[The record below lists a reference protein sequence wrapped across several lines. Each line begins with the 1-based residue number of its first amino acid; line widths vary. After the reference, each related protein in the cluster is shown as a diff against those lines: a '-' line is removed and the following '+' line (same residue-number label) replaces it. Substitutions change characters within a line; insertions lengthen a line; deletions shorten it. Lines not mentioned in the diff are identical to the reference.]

1 MNHREISFDNTEIAF
16 GSLSDSEL
24 KQSYRLFQLMSRGA
38 LVNFGSR
45 LATSML
51 KLPFLPGK
59 SIIKKTIYKQF
70 CGGETIRESLPLIEK
85 LTQYNV
91 KTILDYGVEAK
102 DEEEELEK
110 TAQHLVKGIE
120 FAKKH
125 PDVNIIS
132 SKITGLIRF
141 ALLEKVSA
149 GETLNKKELAE
160 WERGKKRVKFVSK
173 AGYECDIQI
182 YFDAE
187 ESWIQPAID
196 EIVTDMMRTYNKD
209 AAIIFNTIQLYRHD
223 KLAYFKECYDAA
235 KGEGYHLGVKLVR
248 GAYLEKENLRAETMG
263 YATPMQPSKAA
274 SDRDFDLSLQFSM
287 ENLEGLAICVATHNE
302 NSCRLIT
309 ELTKAKNINPSDT
322 RIFFGQLFGMSDHLS
337 FNLAQAGYNVAKYL
351 PYGPVREVVPYLV
364 RRAKE
369 NTSVSGQMT
378 RELSFIKKE
387 MKRRALL

>member
-1 MNHREISFDNTEIAF
+1 MNNKDISFENTEIAF

-24 KQSYRLFQLMSRGA
+24 KHSYRLFRLMSRSG
-38 LVNFGSR
+38 LVNLGSSIAP
-45 LATSML
+45 LML

-70 CGGETIRESLPLIEK
+70 CGGESIRESLPLIEK
-85 LTQYNV
+85 LTKYNV

-102 DEEEELEK
+102 EDEEDLEK

-141 ALLEKVSA
+141 ELLEKVSA
-149 GETLNKKELAE
+149 NKTLSKKEQAE
-160 WERGKKRVKFVSK
+160 WDRGRKRVKFVSK
-173 AGYECDIQI
+173 AGQECDIQI

-187 ESWIQPAID
+187 ESWVQPAID
-196 EIVTDMMRTYNKD
+196 DLVTDMMKAYNQD
-209 AAIIFNTIQLYRHD
+209 SAIIFNTIQLYRHD
-223 KLAYFKECYDAA
+223 KLVQFEEDYKRAQKD
-235 KGEGYHLGVKLVR
+235 KYHLGVKLVR
-248 GAYLEKENLRAETMG
+248 GAYLEKENLRAETLG
-263 YATPMQPSKAA
+263 YPTPMQPDKESC
-274 SDRDFDLSLQFSM
+274 DRDFDDSLRFAM
-287 ENLEGLAICVATHNE
+287 DNLEGLSICVATHNE

-309 ELTKAKNINPSDT
+309 ELANEKNIDPSDP

-337 FNLAQAGYNVAKYL
+337 FNLAKAGYNVAKYL
-351 PYGPVREVVPYLV
+351 PYGPVREVVPYLI

-369 NTSVSGQMT
+369 NTSVSGQMS

-387 MKRRALL
+387 MKRRGLI

>member
-1 MNHREISFDNTEIAF
+1 MINKEISFENTEIAF
-16 GSLSDSEL
+16 RSLSDKEL
-24 KQSYRLFQLMSRGA
+24 KHSYRLFQLMSKSS
-38 LVNFGSR
+38 LVQLGSSM
-45 LATSML
+45 APFML

-59 SIIKKTIYKQF
+59 SIIKRTIYKQF

-85 LTQYNV
+85 LTKYNV
-91 KTILDYGVEAK
+91 FTILDYGIEAK
-102 DEEEELEK
+102 DDEEELER

-149 GETLNKKELAE
+149 GKTLSKKEQAE
-160 WERGKKRVKFVSK
+160 WDRGKRRVKFVSK
-173 AGYECDIQI
+173 AGHECNIQI

-187 ESWIQPAID
+187 ESWVQIAID
-196 EIVTDMMRTYNKD
+196 DLVTDMMQTYNQD
-209 AAIIFNTIQLYRHD
+209 SAIIFNTIQLYRHD
-223 KLAYFKECYDAA
+223 KLAAFKKAYQKARDGNYF
-235 KGEGYHLGVKLVR
+235 LGVKLVR
-248 GAYLEKENLRAETMG
+248 GAYMEKENLRAEEMS
-263 YATPMQPSKAA
+263 YPTPIQPNKDA
-274 SDRDFDLSLQFSM
+274 SDRDFDLALEFALD
-287 ENLEGLAICVATHNE
+287 NLEGLYICVATHNE
-302 NSCRLIT
+302 NSSRLVT
-309 ELTKAKNINPSDT
+309 ELCQQKNISPSDE
-322 RIFFGQLFGMSDHLS
+322 RIFFGQLFGMSDNLS

-387 MKRRALL
+387 MKRRALI

>member
-1 MNHREISFDNTEIAF
+1 MINKEISFENTEIAF
-16 GSLSDSEL
+16 SSLSNKEL
-24 KQSYRLFQLMSRGA
+24 KQSYRLFQLMRRST
-38 LVNFGSR
+38 LVSIGSSMAP
-45 LATSML
+45 LML

-59 SIIKKTIYKQF
+59 SIIKNTIYKQF
-70 CGGETIRESLPLIEK
+70 CGGESIRESLPLIEK
-85 LTQYNV
+85 LTEYNV

-102 DEEEELEK
+102 AEEKELEK

-132 SKITGLIRF
+132 SKVTGLIRF
-141 ALLEKVSA
+141 ELLEKVSA

-173 AGYECDIQI
+173 AGHECDIQI

-187 ESWIQPAID
+187 ESWIQKAID
-196 EIVTDMMRTYNKD
+196 SLVTDMMRTYNQD
-209 AAIIFNTIQLYRHD
+209 SAVIFNTIQLYRHD
-223 KLAYFKECYDAA
+223 KLADFKIAYEAA
-235 KGEGYHLGVKLVR
+235 RKENYHLGVKLVR

-263 YATPMQPSKAA
+263 YATPMQPNKDA
-274 SDRDFDLSLQFSM
+274 SDRDFDLSLKYALN
-287 ENLEGLAICVATHNE
+287 NLDGLSVCVATHNE
-302 NSCRLIT
+302 NSCRLVT
-309 ELTKAKNINPSDT
+309 ELVNEKNIAPSDP

-351 PYGPVREVVPYLV
+351 PYGPVREVVPYLI

-369 NTSVSGQMT
+369 NTSVTGQMT

-387 MKRRALL
+387 MKRRKLI